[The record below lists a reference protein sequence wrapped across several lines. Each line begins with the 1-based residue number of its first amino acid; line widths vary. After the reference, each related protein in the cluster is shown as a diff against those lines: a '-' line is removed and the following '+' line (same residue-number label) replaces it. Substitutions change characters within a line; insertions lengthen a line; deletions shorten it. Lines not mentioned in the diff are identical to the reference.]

1 MVKMSKKIARVL
13 NGAHSHGSHQVAA
26 MVVPGGLSQERMEG
40 NQEKCKLDLE
50 NSQET
55 PGKEG

>member
-1 MVKMSKKIARVL
+1 MSKKIARVL
-13 NGAHSHGSHQVAA
+13 NGAHSHGSLQVAA